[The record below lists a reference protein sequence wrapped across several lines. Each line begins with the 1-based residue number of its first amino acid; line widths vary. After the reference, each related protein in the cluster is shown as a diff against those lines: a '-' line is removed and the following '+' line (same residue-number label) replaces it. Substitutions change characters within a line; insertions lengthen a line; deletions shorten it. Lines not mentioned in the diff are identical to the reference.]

1 MKIWHSNSPH
11 RKEVF
16 QCNQKFNKE
25 KEKCSTPTLSIDD
38 IKNAF
43 IKAFNELQLNMDGV
57 IEDMEMMIEVLCDFS
72 ELDEKIERQQLEV
85 EMLTEQTRKLVDENA
100 RKAQS

>member
-1 MKIWHSNSPH
+1 
-11 RKEVF
+11 
-16 QCNQKFNKE
+16 
-25 KEKCSTPTLSIDD
+25 
-38 IKNAF
+38 
-43 IKAFNELQLNMDGV
+43 MDGV